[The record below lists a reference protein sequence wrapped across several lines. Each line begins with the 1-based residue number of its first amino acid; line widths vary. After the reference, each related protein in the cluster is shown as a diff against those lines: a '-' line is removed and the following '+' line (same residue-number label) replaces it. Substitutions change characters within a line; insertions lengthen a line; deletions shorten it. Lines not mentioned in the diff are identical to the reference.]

1 MKDRVVVQDDTY
13 RENVVTV
20 VTPWMAH
27 NNPHLKVGSI
37 LRTLDGNRNQV
48 QNTLTVEH
56 VFEGRCLELAMRRAK
71 RFIRAKR
78 NGKVGT
84 APKHIALK
92 MAAFSLADPDG
103 FRDAMTE
110 AVV

>member
-1 MKDRVVVQDDTY
+1 MRDRVVVQDDTY

-27 NNPHLKVGSI
+27 NNPFLKVGSV
-37 LRTLDGNRNQV
+37 LRTLDGNHNQV
-48 QNTLTVEH
+48 QNTVTVEH
-56 VFEGRCLELAMRRAK
+56 EFEGRHLELAVRRAK
-71 RFIRAKR
+71 RFIRANKT
-78 NGKVGT
+78 GKVGT

-110 AVV
+110 AAV